1 MKKSSIRAAL
11 LRGLVCLAALALVL
25 PGAVF
30 AAGAHGDHSYQ
41 DSWEPINGADVY
53 NNGRKFYLSK
63 NVPVDGALAFGLPD
77 TTLCLASYK
86 LFLRDGT
93 VNLKGKDLYVDVPL
107 VIEDCEGGGFIEAED
122 GVIIDVSKGGALTLR
137 GVRITAPVV
146 LEGTLNV
153 EDGSKVKG
161 NVTVKDGATVKV
173 SGASAVNLTV
183 KAGGTVNIAEGATV
197 SGSITL
203 NGGSLEANNAT
214 LRCKLSV
221 NGTSTAT
228 LTGTTVTGNGNT
240 VTVNGGACTINGG
253 KIEKISNNSGNGGGV
268 CVNGGACNIN
278 GTVITGNT
286 AENGGGVYVASGGT
300 CNITEGGVTI
310 TDNTAEN
317 GGGLYVDGGELIVNG
332 VTKISSNTAK
342 TNGGGVYA
350 AADSEWAFNVNTEIT
365 GNKANGGS
373 GGGVYLA
380 GPAANNGL
388 YDMNKAAITNNTAW
402 NDGGGVYVDKNVRF
416 TCQKGSKDSS
426 RAISYNT
433 ALHGR
438 GGGVYVAD
446 GAVLTVG
453 ADIMNNTATNSIGG
467 GIYGIG
473 SCTINI
479 NGSTTEGD
487 YPVIYSNR
495 DVSGEN
501 GIRMDANLND
511 VGAKQWTVNLKEG
524 YLNDDSVFY
533 GVTGG
538 EKGTLNIIDDGNDG
552 VSIVDAKMNSVR
564 VTIESG
570 SVKPDNYFLMTEST
584 CQINGG
590 YCRITTFKTNDNS
603 KVWVGG
609 GYFNVD
615 PGSQAM
621 VRIDSQH
628 VVLHIDQNTGDPA
641 FNNNNKDYSYAV
653 YDEKQDVSGAQ
664 NGNPVYDGSPV
675 EAGVDFTLSNAD
687 GATVNYFYKARGAED
702 SAYVSGLPQNAGD
715 YTIQAKCLNV
725 TGTSGKWYAETSF
738 DLTIAKADGTQAP
751 DFALPQN
758 LTTRVGKPLSDVALP
773 QGWKWKDGSTV
784 PKQEGTQTFPAV
796 YTPDNT
802 ANYNTVKLP
811 LTVQVEHAHV
821 GVKQPGTQA
830 TCTAPGV
837 KTYYQCSVSGCGATF
852 EDEAC
857 NTPITNLENWK
868 VIPPLGHDF
877 GGWTSGG
884 DGTHT
889 GICQRPGCGA
899 QDAPAPCSGG
909 DATYFLQAVCRVCG
923 GAYGPLKA
931 DAIPPSGEIVLGEN
945 RWNQFLNDVTFG
957 LFFNKTQTVTVTAS
971 DDSSAVGGYTP
982 EKAPTAEYYVH
993 SGGTALTLEQ
1003 LKSLAFTRYTR
1014 PFSVDP
1020 QARLVVYA
1028 KITDHAGNVTYIN
1041 SEGLVLDG
1049 TAPALTGVEN
1059 GATYYVTQAVQASD
1073 ENLNTVTVNGAAVGA
1088 GFTLAGDTDAVYT
1101 VTAADKA
1108 GSVTAVTV
1116 TMKPLSTLEKEMEG
1130 LTVENVTSAAR
1141 PRLQAL
1147 EATLKGIDLT
1157 DATQAEKDKVEN
1169 MLARCRALLAR
1180 LDQLEW
1186 TPSPTATPVPTAAP
1200 APTPTPRPAATA
1212 RPTPAPTATP
1222 EPSATPAPTES
1233 PAPTATPVPLPT
1245 ESPAPTQGQEPTAGF
1260 PWGLALL
1267 GLALAA
1273 VIGLA
1278 VTLVLRKRNA

>member
-30 AAGAHGDHSYQ
+30 AAGAHGDHNYQ

-53 NNGRKFYLSK
+53 NNGTKFYLSQ
-63 NVPVDGALAFGLPD
+63 NVSAEGVLAFTQPD
-77 TTLCLASYK
+77 TTFCLAGNRLLLSIENGPVGG
-86 LFLRDGT
+86 RDLK
-93 VNLKGKDLYVDVPL
+93 VNAPL
-107 VIEDCEGGGFIEAED
+107 VIEDCVGGGYIEAED

-137 GVRITAPVV
+137 GVRITAPVTV
-146 LEGTLNV
+146 YNTLNV

-161 NVTVKDGATVKV
+161 NVTVKNGATVNV
-173 SGASAVNLTV
+173 SGASTVNLTV
-183 KAGGTVNIAEGATV
+183 EAGGTVNIAEGATV

-214 LRCKLSV
+214 LSCKLSV

-228 LTGTTVTGNGNT
+228 LTGTTVTGNDNT
-240 VTVNGGACTINGG
+240 VTVNGGTCTINGG
-253 KIEKISNNSGNGGGV
+253 RIEQISNNSGNGGGV
-268 CVNGGACNIN
+268 CVNGGELIVS
-278 GTVITGNT
+278 GVTQISSNT
-286 AENGGGVYVASGGT
+286 ATTNGGGVYVASGGT
-300 CNITEGGVTI
+300 CTITEGSEMTI
-310 TDNTAEN
+310 TGNTAKN
-317 GGGLYVDGGELIVNG
+317 GGGLYVDGGALIVNG
-332 VTKISSNTAK
+332 VTKISSNTAT

-350 AADSEWAFNVNTEIT
+350 AAGSEWAFNVNTEIT
-365 GNKANGGS
+365 DNEANGGS

-388 YDMNKAAITNNTAW
+388 YDMNKAAITYNTAR
-402 NDGGGVYVDKNVRF
+402 NDGGGVYVGKNVRF
-416 TCQKGSKDSS
+416 MCQKGSKDSS

-453 ADIMNNTATNSIGG
+453 ADIMNNTATDSIGG

-473 SCTINI
+473 SCTVNI

-487 YPVIYSNR
+487 CPVIYSNR
-495 DVSGEN
+495 DMNGEN

-538 EKGTLNIIDDGNDG
+538 EKGTLKITDDGNDG
-552 VSIVDAKMNSVR
+552 VGIVDAEMHSVAI
-564 VTIESG
+564 TINGG
-570 SVKPDNYFLMTEST
+570 SVKPDNDFLMTEST

-590 YCRITTFKTNDNS
+590 CCRITTFKTNDNS

-621 VRIDSQH
+621 VQIDPQH

-641 FNNNNKDYSYAV
+641 FNKDYSYAV
-653 YDEKQDVSGAQ
+653 YDEKQGVSGAK

-675 EAGVDFTLSNAD
+675 EAGVDFTLNNAD

-738 DLTIAKADGTQAP
+738 DLTIAKATPSYTEPAP
-751 DFALPQN
+751 
-758 LTTRVGKPLSDVALP
+758 LTGLHGQPLSGVALP
-773 QGWKWKDGSTV
+773 AGWAWEDGTTTL
-784 PKQEGTQTFPAV
+784 GAAGAQTYPATF
-796 YTPDNT
+796 TPADT
-802 ANYNTVKLP
+802 ANYNTVDVP
-811 LTVQVEHAHV
+811 LTVTVAH
-821 GVKQPGTQA
+821 
-830 TCTAPGV
+830 
-837 KTYYQCSVSGCGATF
+837 
-852 EDEAC
+852 D
-857 NTPITNLENWK
+857 W
-868 VIPPLGHDF
+868 
-877 GGWTSGG
+877 GGWVSGG

-931 DAIPPSGEIVLGEN
+931 DATPPSGEIVLGEN

-993 SGGTALTLEQ
+993 SGGTALTPEQ
-1003 LKSLAFTRYTR
+1003 LQSLAFTRYQK

-1041 SEGLVLDG
+1041 SEGLVLDA

-1059 GATYYVTQAVQASD
+1059 GASYYVTQAVQASD

-1116 TMKPLSTLEKEMEG
+1116 SDEPCT
-1130 LTVENVTSAAR
+1130 
-1141 PRLQAL
+1141 
-1147 EATLKGIDLT
+1147 
-1157 DATQAEKDKVEN
+1157 
-1169 MLARCRALLAR
+1169 
-1180 LDQLEW
+1180 
-1186 TPSPTATPVPTAAP
+1186 TPSLVLENQAPQSHAPVP
-1200 APTPTPRPAATA
+1200 PTLSR
-1212 RPTPAPTATP
+1212 
-1222 EPSATPAPTES
+1222 
-1233 PAPTATPVPLPT
+1233 
-1245 ESPAPTQGQEPTAGF
+1245 
-1260 PWGLALL
+1260 
-1267 GLALAA
+1267 
-1273 VIGLA
+1273 
-1278 VTLVLRKRNA
+1278 

>member
-1 MKKSSIRAAL
+1 M
-11 LRGLVCLAALALVL
+11 
-25 PGAVF
+25 GA
-30 AAGAHGDHSYQ
+30 S
-41 DSWEPINGADVY
+41 
-53 NNGRKFYLSK
+53 
-63 NVPVDGALAFGLPD
+63 
-77 TTLCLASYK
+77 
-86 LFLRDGT
+86 
-93 VNLKGKDLYVDVPL
+93 L
-107 VIEDCEGGGFIEAED
+107 VIEDCVGSGCIEASDAEIT
-122 GVIIDVSKGGALTLR
+122 VEKTGALTLH
-137 GVRITAPVV
+137 GVRITAPVTV
-146 LEGTLNV
+146 YNTLNV
-153 EDGSKVKG
+153 EDGSTVQG
-161 NVTVKDGATVKV
+161 NVTVKDGATVNV
-173 SGASAVNLTV
+173 SGASTVNLTV
-183 KAGGTVNIAEGATV
+183 EAGGTVNIAEGATV

-203 NGGSLEANNAT
+203 NGGSLKANNAT

-228 LTGTTVTGNGNT
+228 LTGTTVTGNDNT

-253 KIEKISNNSGNGGGV
+253 RIERIINNSGNGGGV
-268 CVNGGACNIN
+268 CVADGTCNIN
-278 GTVITGNT
+278 GTVITENT
-286 AENGGGVYVASGGT
+286 AQNGGGVYVASGGT

-317 GGGLYVDGGELIVNG
+317 GGGLYVDGGALIVNG

-388 YDMNKAAITNNTAW
+388 YDMNKAAITYNTAW
-402 NDGGGVYVDKNVRF
+402 NDG
-416 TCQKGSKDSS
+416 
-426 RAISYNT
+426 
-433 ALHGR
+433 

-453 ADIMNNTATNSIGG
+453 ADIMNNTATDSIGG

-487 YPVIYSNR
+487 CPVIYSNR
-495 DVSGEN
+495 DMNGEN

-538 EKGTLNIIDDGNDG
+538 EKGTLNITDDGNDG
-552 VSIVDAKMNSVR
+552 VGIVDAEMHSVAI
-564 VTIESG
+564 TINGG
-570 SVKPDNYFLMTEST
+570 SVKPDNDFLMTEST

-590 YCRITTFKTNDNS
+590 CCRITTFKTNDNS

-641 FNNNNKDYSYAV
+641 FNKDYSYAV
-653 YDEKQDVSGAQ
+653 YDEKQGVSGAQ
-664 NGNPVYDGSPV
+664 NGDPVYDGSPV
-675 EAGVDFTLSNAD
+675 EAGVDFTLNNAD

-702 SAYVSGLPQNAGD
+702 SAYVSGLPQNAGA

-738 DLTIAKADGTQAP
+738 DLTISKADPAYTEPAP
-751 DFALPQN
+751 
-758 LTTRVGKPLSDVALP
+758 LTGLHGQPLSGVALP
-773 QGWKWKDGSTV
+773 AGWAWEDGTTTL
-784 PKQEGTQTFPAV
+784 GAAGAQTYPATF
-796 YTPDNT
+796 TPADT
-802 ANYNTVKLP
+802 ANYNTVDVP
-811 LTVQVEHAHV
+811 LTVTVAH
-821 GVKQPGTQA
+821 
-830 TCTAPGV
+830 
-837 KTYYQCSVSGCGATF
+837 
-852 EDEAC
+852 D
-857 NTPITNLENWK
+857 W
-868 VIPPLGHDF
+868 
-877 GGWTSGG
+877 GGWVSGG

-931 DAIPPSGEIVLGEN
+931 DATPPSGEIVLGEN

-1003 LKSLAFTRYTR
+1003 LQSLAFTRYQK

-1041 SEGLVLDG
+1041 SQGLVLDA

-1059 GATYYVTQAVQASD
+1059 GASYYVTQAVQASD

-1157 DATQAEKDKVEN
+1157 HATQAEKDKVEN

-1245 ESPAPTQGQEPTAGF
+1245 DSPVPAQGQQPSGGF
-1260 PWGLALL
+1260 PWALALP

-1273 VIGLA
+1273 AIGLA
-1278 VTLVLRKRNA
+1278 VTLVLRKRNV

>member
-30 AAGAHGDHSYQ
+30 AADHGGHTDRA
-41 DSWEPINGADVY
+41 WGEVNGPGEY
-53 NNGRKFYLSK
+53 SNGTKFYLS
-63 NVPVDGALAFGLPD
+63 NDVTVEGALKFSNSG
-77 TTLCLASYK
+77 TTFCLAGNK
-86 LFLRDGT
+86 LLLRNGNSSGR
-93 VNLKGKDLYVDVPL
+93 NLQVSASL
-107 VIEDCEGGGFIEAED
+107 VIEDCVGSGCIEASDAEIT
-122 GVIIDVSKGGALTLR
+122 VEKTGALTLH
-137 GVRITAPVV
+137 GVRITAPVTV
-146 LEGTLNV
+146 YNTLNV
-153 EDGSKVKG
+153 EDGSTVQG
-161 NVTVKDGATVKV
+161 NVTVKDGATVNV
-173 SGASAVNLTV
+173 SGASTVNLTV
-183 KAGGTVNIAEGATV
+183 EAGGTVNIAEGATV

-203 NGGSLEANNAT
+203 NGGSLKANNAT
-214 LRCKLSV
+214 LSCKLSV
-221 NGTSTAT
+221 NGKSTAT

-240 VTVNGGACTINGG
+240 VTVNGGTCNINGG
-253 KIEKISNNSGNGGGV
+253 RIEKISNNSGNGGGV
-268 CVNGGACNIN
+268 CVNGGELIVS
-278 GTVITGNT
+278 GVTQISSNT
-286 AENGGGVYVASGGT
+286 ATTNGGGVYVASGGT
-300 CNITEGGVTI
+300 CTITEGSEMTI
-310 TDNTAEN
+310 TGNTAEN
-317 GGGLYVDGGELIVNG
+317 GGGLYVDGGALIVNG
-332 VTKISSNTAK
+332 VTKISSNIAT

-350 AADSEWAFNVNTEIT
+350 AAGSEWAFNVNTEIT
-365 GNKANGGS
+365 DNEANSGS

-380 GPAANNGL
+380 GPAANNDL
-388 YDMNKAAITNNTAW
+388 YDMNKAAITYNTAW
-402 NDGGGVYVDKNVRF
+402 NDGGGVYVGKNVRF

-473 SCTINI
+473 SCTVNI

-487 YPVIYSNR
+487 YPFIYLNR
-495 DVSGEN
+495 DVNGEN

-538 EKGTLNIIDDGNDG
+538 EKGTLNITDDGNDG
-552 VSIVDAKMNSVR
+552 VGIVDAEMHSVAI
-564 VTIESG
+564 TINGG
-570 SVKPDNYFLMTEST
+570 SVKPDNDFLMTEST

-590 YCRITTFKTNDNS
+590 CCRITTFKTNDNS

-621 VRIDSQH
+621 VQIDPQH

-641 FNNNNKDYSYAV
+641 FNKDYSYAV
-653 YDEKQDVSGAQ
+653 YDEKQGVSGAQ

-702 SAYVSGLPQNAGD
+702 SAYVSGLPQNAGA

-725 TGTSGKWYAETSF
+725 TDPSGKWYAETSF
-738 DLTIAKADGTQAP
+738 DLTIAKATPAYTAP
-751 DFALPQN
+751 AP
-758 LTTRVGKPLSDVALP
+758 LTGLHGQPLSGVALP
-773 QGWKWKDGSTV
+773 AGWAWEDGTTTL
-784 PKQEGTQTFPAV
+784 GAAGAQTYPATF
-796 YTPDNT
+796 TPADT
-802 ANYNTVKLP
+802 ANYNTVDVP
-811 LTVQVEHAHV
+811 LTVTVAH
-821 GVKQPGTQA
+821 
-830 TCTAPGV
+830 
-837 KTYYQCSVSGCGATF
+837 
-852 EDEAC
+852 D
-857 NTPITNLENWK
+857 W
-868 VIPPLGHDF
+868 
-877 GGWTSGG
+877 GGWVSGG

-889 GICQRPGCGA
+889 GTCQCAGCGA

-909 DATYFLQAVCRVCG
+909 DATYFLQAVCVSCG

-931 DAIPPSGEIVLGEN
+931 DATPPSGEIVLGEN

-957 LFFNKTQTVTVTAS
+957 LFVNKTQTVTVTAS

-1041 SEGLVLDG
+1041 SEGLVLDA

-1278 VTLVLRKRNA
+1278 VTLVLRKRNV